1 VNLKFCN
8 AGSLGA
14 RTTENFET
22 KVDRK
27 ASGVL
32 ISQTVGGWPL
42 DALGKAAEPNV
53 SLLTRQEREH
63 TIDRFCANHVFE
75 DASSE
80 YRDLFKSG
88 PFRVRIM
95 HNTFPT
101 PGALISGPCL
111 SLQPM
116 HEHNMLILSEYI
128 VTYRIKLYIRPSMWA
143 LPDKGLLLGRTIE
156 KGI

>member
-1 VNLKFCN
+1 MNLEFCN

-80 YRDLFKSG
+80 SLEWTLQG
-88 PFRVRIM
+88 PHYAQHLPHPRRLDIM
-95 HNTFPT
+95 P
-101 PGALISGPCL
+101 L
-111 SLQPM
+111 SLTST
-116 HEHNMLILSEYI
+116 NA
-128 VTYRIKLYIRPSMWA
+128 RA
-143 LPDKGLLLGRTIE
+143 
-156 KGI
+156 